1 MRASP
6 KSPSY
11 LVRNPYSY
19 CFRMVVPK
27 DLQKFVGKREL
38 RYTLRTG
45 YAGVA
50 RPKAQF
56 VAGKVHFIFRSLRR
70 GAGALEKLTNDKIKV
85 LIDQYIKEA
94 IQRWDEPFFEDV
106 DKDEYPLPLG
116 GTISCTDYTPNKH
129 NNSKQQQLTKTFSV

>member
-1 MRASP
+1 MRTNP

-45 YAGVA
+45 YAGIA
-50 RPKAQF
+50 RQKAQF
-56 VAGKVHFIFRSLRR
+56 VAGKVHFIFRTLRR
-70 GAGALEKLTNDKIKV
+70 GVTALKKLTDDRIKV

-94 IQRWDEPFFEDV
+94 IKSWDESFYEDV
-106 DKDEYPLPLG
+106 DKDEYPLPYVDED
-116 GTISCTDYTPNKH
+116 T
-129 NNSKQQQLTKTFSV
+129 